1 MGCVTAAGIG
11 VDKLWSAAVGGQSQ
25 VKTLEF
31 ERSYRQRVTQ
41 AAYLSEFDPSSL
53 IDDELMRYCDRFTQ
67 FALFATDEA
76 VRQSGLDTQ
85 VPMGNRTAVIIGSG
99 IGGASSNDDAHHNFY
114 VTREREEAMTV
125 PRVMPNAATSQVCIK
140 YGCTGPSFAISS
152 ACSSAAQSI
161 GVGLQ
166 MVQSGMVD
174 RAVVGGSEALLTP
187 SVFRAWEVM
196 RVLTPELCRPFSKH
210 RTGMVLGEGAASFV
224 IETKEQALERGA
236 NILCELVGYGTTTDA
251 HDIIRPLSEGQVTC
265 MQQALE
271 AAGIAPQQIGYI
283 NAHGTGTVLNDI
295 AETEAIRHV
304 FGAHT
309 ERLPVSSTKPIH
321 GHTLGA
327 AGGLELAITI
337 KALIE
342 SMVPPTINWKESD
355 PRCDLDMV
363 PNQARRAEVEYALS
377 NSFAFGGINAALV
390 VKRAS

>member
-1 MGCVTAAGIG
+1 MTAAGLG
-11 VDKLWSAAVGGQSQ
+11 VDKLWTAAVEGQSQ

-31 ERSYRQRVTQ
+31 ERSYKQRVTQ
-41 AAYLSEFDPSSL
+41 AAYLSEFDPSSM
-53 IDDELMRYCDRFTQ
+53 IDDDVMRYCDRFTQ
-67 FALFATDEA
+67 FALVATDEA
-76 VRQSGLDTQ
+76 VCKAGLETHQ
-85 VPMGNRTAVIIGSG
+85 PFGSRTAVIIGSG
-99 IGGASSNDDAHHNFY
+99 IGGACSNDDAHHNFY

-161 GVGLQ
+161 GVGFQ

-174 RAVVGGSEALLTP
+174 RAIVGGSEALLTP

-224 IETKEQALERGA
+224 IETKEAALQRGA
-236 NILCELVGYGTTTDA
+236 DILCELVGYGTTTDA
-251 HDIIRPLSEGQVTC
+251 YDIIRPLSEGQVTC

-271 AAGIAPQQIGYI
+271 GAGILPHQVGYI

-295 AETEAIRHV
+295 AETEAIREV
-304 FGAHT
+304 FGAHADN
-309 ERLPVSSTKPIH
+309 LPVSSTKPIH

-337 KALIE
+337 KTLIE
-342 SMVPPTINWKESD
+342 GTVPPTINWKEAD
-355 PRCDLDMV
+355 PRCELDMV
-363 PNQARRAEVEYALS
+363 PNAARPAEVEFALS

-390 VKRAS
+390 VKKAD